1 MAGMDISYGEN
12 GKGLDVWF
20 DQPHKASQT
29 EKTPSG
35 LVLRKDSEG
44 HVIGVSNQTY
54 FDSVRKTNGRI

>member
-12 GKGLDVWF
+12 GNGLDVWF

-29 EKTPSG
+29 EESDSG

-44 HVIGVSNQTY
+44 HVIGVQHPSY
-54 FDSVRKTNGRI
+54 FDGVRKPGGR